1 MQFETCIQNTKLL
14 AGTLFFISTTSNP
27 SPGLPKL
34 LLLFCQLNLI
44 CVLFRVRIIT
54 CLANYVSLHFS
65 IIKSNSSN
73 VPRGPHKMLEMP
85 LLGELSGIEGI
96 YFIHWRCVHFF
107 PLQCI
112 CAHCLLRDLNFYSK
126 VQIVMVVENKLNLEI
141 VVNNNTVWR
150 GASYIFIFMKTNF
163 SELELFFST
172 TWESIV
178 SYNFENQIPEIFPQ

>member
-107 PLQCI
+107 PLLFILKLGNIILLLPSEQAC
-112 CAHCLLRDLNFYSK
+112 CLLYL
-126 VQIVMVVENKLNLEI
+126 VL
-141 VVNNNTVWR
+141 
-150 GASYIFIFMKTNF
+150 FMDSPITIHQYCNWFMTFTPISRITGKSVKRLYMKISF
-163 SELELFFST
+163 R
-172 TWESIV
+172 V
-178 SYNFENQIPEIFPQ
+178 